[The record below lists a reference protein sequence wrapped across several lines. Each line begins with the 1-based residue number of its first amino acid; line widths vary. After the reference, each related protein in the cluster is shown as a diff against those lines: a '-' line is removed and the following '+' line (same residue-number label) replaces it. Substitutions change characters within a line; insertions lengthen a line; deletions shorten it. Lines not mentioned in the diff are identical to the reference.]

1 MVLGASFEPIF
12 TMITRTLC
20 MLQPYEQ
27 LRRGHEM
34 PGRSITL
41 DYASLPPQA
50 VVFRALKNKHVGLA
64 LVSLMTILANVL
76 SVAFSGLL
84 TESSV
89 LISQNTDFTATH
101 QFPLNGT
108 SLGNG
113 SLSRNRPS
121 YDSYYVASS
130 NLTAGTPLPPWTDG
144 QFFYLP
150 FEPYV
155 PSAANITQRKAATPA
170 VKASLNC
177 FPLHQAT
184 NGRNLTWKT
193 LDGRITCDLG
203 LLTNFTSAQHDT
215 PQAIEHVSFASSDQ
229 GEQGPKHCDLKVMAG
244 WTRASK
250 PLDSSPLNASWIGCM
265 PALQVDL
272 REVTVDLEGNV
283 LYSTPLNSTT
293 DTQEQV
299 FEPDDMGVVNSVH
312 KVLDATSLVGSSYI
326 TNPSWHND
334 SYPSDFINYLMAQ
347 TTNNTAFLDPL
358 LSPPLFEEVAPLLDL
373 LYSKLF
379 AITLANNIDKILRP
393 SNDTTTITGVS
404 MGPETRIFA
413 QEAMLFVAVVI
424 LAVFFLVTIVLYIRR
439 PWRILPRMPTTLAS
453 QIAFFAASH
462 ALTDLA
468 ETSGMSEKERNA
480 YVKGLKQ
487 TYGFGRFVGT
497 DGKPHIGIEREPL
510 VQILTKQDL
519 RAMRKDAV
527 ID

>member
-1 MVLGASFEPIF
+1 
-12 TMITRTLC
+12 

-108 SLGNG
+108 SLGNE

-130 NLTAGTPLPPWTDG
+130 SLTAGTPLPPWTDG

-203 LLTNFTSAQHDT
+203 LLTDFTSAQHDT

-272 REVTVDLEGNV
+272 REVAVDLEGNV

-347 TTNNTAFLDPL
+347 TTNSTAFLDPL

-468 ETSGMSEKERNA
+468 ETSDMSEKERNA